1 MTDARVRG
9 TRAVWC
15 GMDPHPRVQYFLHL
29 RNTGVVSSHLHTG
42 DEPESD
48 LLVVGGEY
56 KTKVV

>member
-1 MTDARVRG
+1 
-9 TRAVWC
+9 
-15 GMDPHPRVQYFLHL
+15 MDPHPRVQYFLHL